1 MALRCPHCYPSRV
14 SVICGA
20 QQRAPVRLNTANAA
34 GVTYM
39 TAFSDWKLRYMKTM
53 LEEEKWKEVE
63 RMKRTYKKENERD
76 RRIRRRKRR
85 NLPWSRKS
93 FTFITNLIHLLPQG
107 GTQMQLNLSEN
118 LMRQFPPSLGW
129 RVCMVD
135 GFRFPINPTRS
146 RPDSL
151 LLRRL
156 RLIGWRHW
164 SGFYFFL
171 NEFFL
176 WSI

>member
-1 MALRCPHCYPSRV
+1 VQYLPVGTALHF
-14 SVICGA
+14 
-20 QQRAPVRLNTANAA
+20 APVRGRGSVIWRAMLLD
-34 GVTYM
+34 VTYDSIQWLR
-39 TAFSDWKLRYMKTM
+39 AAEEKLRYMKTM
-53 LEEEKWKEVE
+53 LKEVKWKEVK
-63 RMKRTYKKENERD
+63 RMKRIYKKENERD

-85 NLPWSRKS
+85 NLPWSRES

-171 NEFFL
+171 NEFFV

>member
-1 MALRCPHCYPSRV
+1 MCSALQH
-14 SVICGA
+14 A
-20 QQRAPVRLNTANAA
+20 LVRLNTVNGP
-34 GVTYM
+34 GVAYM

-53 LEEEKWKEVE
+53 LKEEKWKEVG